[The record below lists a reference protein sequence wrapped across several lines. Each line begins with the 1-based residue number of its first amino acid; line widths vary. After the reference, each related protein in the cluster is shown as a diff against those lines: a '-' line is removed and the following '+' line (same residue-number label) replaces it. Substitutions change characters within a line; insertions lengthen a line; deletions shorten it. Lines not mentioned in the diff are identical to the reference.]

1 MTPPLEPDNTSTA
14 SSPQTPTPSTL
25 MRDRDLP
32 LTDNSL
38 ITLNHPYG

>member
-14 SSPQTPTPSTL
+14 SSPQTPTPTL

-32 LTDNSL
+32 LTDTSL
-38 ITLNHPYG
+38 NIPNHLYG

>member
-14 SSPQTPTPSTL
+14 SSPQTPTQTL

-38 ITLNHPYG
+38 ITTNHPYG